1 MHGIVEGDAGKLEM
15 GGAGAIILARSE
27 ADNLG
32 VEKKSDRQVVE
43 VYSASA
49 VREPHQSE
57 VLCRDSQPQE
67 GQPTT
72 DPCRVIPIFR
82 TMTGRS
88 GTGKLLWVVVAA
100 AIQRGEFRSRRP
112 GGFLV
117 APGRATKNVRG
128 MRRCRTR
135 L

>member
-15 GGAGAIILARSE
+15 GGAGGIILARSE
-27 ADNLG
+27 ADNRG

-100 AIQRGEFRSRRP
+100 AIQRGSFGAEGQGGSWSRP
-112 GGFLV
+112 GGRQKMY
-117 APGRATKNVRG
+117 GG
-128 MRRCRTR
+128 
-135 L
+135 